1 MMNDIFLETGIG
13 DIIQDR
19 ERLRGLLALEKQ
31 RRGIE
36 TSALVF
42 VGMHNVAQHWWC
54 TQSAVLKSRAN
65 ELMFFAVYLHDRI
78 VYAHRL
84 GLTDELP
91 RRQEA
96 LLNIGSDLTWNDVE
110 KLLKK
115 EASEPDK
122 HKVDQ
127 ERAGRLALMNE
138 LEQDPF
144 QRGVS
149 DQALHAEKHL
159 SIRWNFRWGRYSVVG
174 MPDGITEEFVYE
186 YKNTRNR
193 YLLRYAKPVALAQA
207 DLYGYF
213 FQRPKKR
220 VQIRITEEDKIET
233 YEELIDIGRA
243 EETLAAFAQVDE
255 GKPARPPVP
264 WKCRCCEFRA
274 ECPISQAK
282 A

>member
-1 MMNDIFLETGIG
+1 MSDFFLEAGIG

-54 TQSAVLKSRAN
+54 TQYAVLKSRAN
-65 ELMFFAVYLHDRI
+65 EIGFFAAYLHDRI
-78 VYAHRL
+78 VYAHQL
-84 GLTDELP
+84 GLADELP

-96 LLNIGSDLTWNDVE
+96 LLNIGGDLTWNDVE

-115 EASEPDK
+115 RASEPDK
-122 HKVDQ
+122 HKADQ
-127 ERAGRLALMNE
+127 ERAARLALMIE
-138 LEQDPF
+138 LEQDPSR
-144 QRGVS
+144 RGEL
-149 DQALHAEKHL
+149 DQALHAEKYPT
-159 SIRWNFRWGRYSVVG
+159 IRWNFRWGKYSVVG
-174 MPDGITEEFVYE
+174 VPDGITEEFVYE
-186 YKNTRNR
+186 YKTTRNS
-193 YLLRYAKPVALAQA
+193 YLLRFAKPVALAQA

-213 FQRPKKR
+213 FQRPRKR
-220 VQIRITEEDKIET
+220 VQIHIAEEDKIET
-233 YEELIDIGRA
+233 YEELVDTGRA
-243 EETLAAFAQVDE
+243 EETLTAFAQVDE

-264 WKCRCCEFRA
+264 WKCRSCEVRA
-274 ECPISQAK
+274 ECPINQAK